1 MSQSKRGRGER
12 PSVSE
17 FTRLRNSERAHTL
30 RVDQTE
36 AEARLWNRLR
46 DRRLAGAKFRR
57 QHPTGPY
64 IVDFCCVERR
74 LIVEVDGGQHSEADS
89 GDEGRS
95 AYLASFGF
103 KVLRFWNTDVLSNIE
118 GVLGQIEEYL

>member
-1 MSQSKRGRGER
+1 MSRSKRGREKR
-12 PSVSE
+12 PSVFE

-36 AEARLWNRLR
+36 AEVRLWNRLR
-46 DRRLAGAKFRR
+46 DRRMAGAKFRR

-74 LIVEVDGGQHSEADS
+74 LIVEVDGGQHSDADS
-89 GDEGRS
+89 GDERRS

>member
-1 MSQSKRGRGER
+1 MSQSKRGREKR
-12 PSVSE
+12 PSVSD

-89 GDEGRS
+89 GDERRS
-95 AYLASFGF
+95 AYLASFCF

>member
-1 MSQSKRGRGER
+1 MSQSKQDRQKR

-17 FTRLRNSERAHTL
+17 FTRLRNSGRAHTL
-30 RVDQTE
+30 RADQTD
-36 AEARLWNRLR
+36 AEALLWNRLR

-57 QHPTGPY
+57 QHPAGPY

-74 LIVEVDGGQHSEADS
+74 LIVEVDGGQHSEAGS
-89 GDEGRS
+89 GDEKRS

-103 KVLRFWNTDVLSNIE
+103 KVLRFWNSDVLSNIE
-118 GVLGQIEEYL
+118 EVLGQIEEYL

>member
-1 MSQSKRGRGER
+1 MSQSKRGSER
-12 PSVSE
+12 RSNISHL
-17 FTRLRNSERAHTL
+17 TRLRNRERAHAL
-30 RVDQTE
+30 RVDQTD

-57 QHPTGPY
+57 QHPAGPY

-74 LIVEVDGGQHSEADS
+74 LIVEVDGGQHAEADS
-89 GDEGRS
+89 GEDRRS

-103 KVLRFWNTDVLSNIE
+103 KVLRFWNTDVLSDIE
-118 GVLGQIEEYL
+118 RVLGQIAEYL

>member
-1 MSQSKRGRGER
+1 MSQSNRSREKR

-30 RVDQTE
+30 RVDRTD

-74 LIVEVDGGQHSEADS
+74 LIVEVDGGQHSEAYS
-89 GDEGRS
+89 GDEKRS

-103 KVLRFWNTDVLSNIE
+103 KVLRFWNTEVLGNIE
-118 GVLGQIEEYL
+118 EVLGQIEKYL

>member
-1 MSQSKRGRGER
+1 MSQSNQGREKR
-12 PSVSE
+12 PSVSD
-17 FTRLRNSERAHTL
+17 FTRLRNSGRAHAL
-30 RVDQTE
+30 RAGRTD
-36 AEARLWNRLR
+36 AEERLWNRLR

-74 LIVEVDGGQHSEADS
+74 LIVEVDGGQHSEAGS

-103 KVLRFWNTDVLSNIE
+103 KVLRFWNSDVLSNID
-118 GVLGQIEEYL
+118 GVLGRIAEYL

>member
-1 MSQSKRGRGER
+1 MSQSKQGREKR

-30 RVDQTE
+30 RVDQTD
-36 AEARLWNRLR
+36 AEAQLWNRLR

-57 QHPTGPY
+57 QYPTGPY
-64 IVDFCCVERR
+64 IVDFCCAERR

-89 GDEGRS
+89 GDERRS

-118 GVLGQIEEYL
+118 SVLGQIAEYL

>member
-1 MSQSKRGRGER
+1 MSQSKQGREKR

-30 RVDQTE
+30 RVDQTD

-46 DRRLAGAKFRR
+46 DRRLAGAKFCR
-57 QHPTGPY
+57 QYPTGPY

-89 GDEGRS
+89 GDERRS

-118 GVLGQIEEYL
+118 SVLGQIAEYL